1 MTRSFATRTLAAAAA
16 LAMLGIA
23 GASAETMRMRTA
35 LSGQAQNPP
44 VDTKAS
50 GVADLTYDTTSKT
63 LAWTITYKDLKAP
76 ATAGH
81 LHGPAGASANAG
93 VMVPFADASKSPIKG
108 AVRLSDSQA
117 AELMA
122 GQIYVN
128 IHTSAH
134 PTGEIRGQIVPVRA
148 SMGTPPA
155 AAAAKPMAKSRRT
168 QNEEER
174 EKTRMLN
181 AQQLHR

>member
-1 MTRSFATRTLAAAAA
+1 
-16 LAMLGIA
+16 
-23 GASAETMRMRTA
+23 
-35 LSGQAQNPP
+35 
-44 VDTKAS
+44 
-50 GVADLTYDTTSKT
+50 
-63 LAWTITYKDLKAP
+63 
-76 ATAGH
+76 
-81 LHGPAGASANAG
+81 
-93 VMVPFADASKSPIKG
+93 MVPFADASKSPIKG